1 MCFVSL
7 YNYMHSYFVFPS
19 TLSFSS
25 KHYSSILLSHL
36 WKAFYVIKFFFYRLL
51 EDRPGDEENLDNLGF
66 EEISDEELEEEARAN
81 KGSLSPYYY
90 YSLNLTTTTLVLRII
105 HSRFTLRYPTTLV
118 NDVSCP

>member
-7 YNYMHSYFVFPS
+7 YNYMHSYFVLPS

-25 KHYSSILLSHL
+25 KLHSSILLSYL
-36 WKAFYVIKFFFYRLL
+36 WKAFYVIEFFFYRLL

-81 KGSLSPYYY
+81 KGRLSPYYF
-90 YSLNLTTTTLVLRII
+90 YSLNLTTTTLVPRII
-105 HSRFTLRYPTTLV
+105 HGRFTLRYTTTLV
-118 NDVSCP
+118 EADM